1 LFLKYIDYTNRMEII
16 MQMLYWGFS
25 RGVENICQLS
35 LIYIGKGFNP
45 VQILT
50 LEKVA
55 KNLYCQYLVD

>member
-1 LFLKYIDYTNRMEII
+1 MKHIDYENRMEII

-25 RGVENICQLS
+25 RGVGNICQLS

-45 VQILT
+45 VQIIT

-55 KNLYCQYLVD
+55 KNLYFKYLTD